1 MPLIPIQET
10 IPGIKIALWKPEETS
25 EELLS
30 LLNDS
35 RYGKIAASYKTEKR
49 KIEKLAARL
58 LTNLLQE
65 KETDILYDDNG
76 SPYLPES
83 SEYISI
89 SHTQNCIAVAIS
101 SHPVG
106 IDVEQIAPKVLCL
119 KEKFLNDQEIRSIDP
134 DNELIHTLLLWSA
147 KESVF
152 KRMHSSGI
160 NFKEDIHIQNF
171 IPGRNDFFKVRESH
185 TPQQNTYRVF
195 YKIYPRFVLTVCL

>member
-1 MPLIPIQET
+1 MPLISIQEI
-10 IPGIKIALWKPEETS
+10 IPGIKIALWKPEENS

-30 LLNDS
+30 LLNSS
-35 RYGKIAASYKTEKR
+35 RYRELAASCKTEKR
-49 KIEKLAARL
+49 KIEKLSSRL
-58 LTNLLQE
+58 LTNLLQK
-65 KETDILYDDNG
+65 KETDIFYDNNG

-106 IDVEQIAPKVLCL
+106 IDVENIAPKVLLL
-119 KEKFLNDQEIRSIDP
+119 KEKFLNETEIKSIDP
-134 DNELIHTLLLWSA
+134 GNELIHTLLLWSA

-160 NFKEDIHIQNF
+160 NFKQNIHISDF
-171 IPGRNDFFKVRESH
+171 IPGKQDLFYARETH
-185 TPQQNTYRVF
+185 TPQQNTYQIH
-195 YKIYPRFVLTVCL
+195 YKVYPRFILTICF